1 PLQDSEIRL
10 LAIWGSRHMT
20 DDIVVTLTTF
30 EQSAIPAYECLS
42 YVWGSEDDKKDI
54 RVTGSMQGSLPVTQ
68 NLDEAIRHLR
78 HEDTSRIMWI
88 DAICIDQSDLDE
100 RSRQVSK
107 MGQIFKDASR
117 VVFWLGREDN
127 QSSLGMQVLES
138 LGNRVRLNDQREI
151 SFIDPLE
158 NLQYGPAH
166 TRRMLPFTPGE
177 WTGIGDVICRPWF
190 NRLWIRQEIFLASSS
205 AIVQCGTISV
215 PWSDFLRGL
224 QCVYRKDRPDDY
236 HEPLRNLKSFMN
248 QTLRIDFSL
257 TNLRETFGS
266 ALCKD
271 PRDRIYAIRAFLAR
285 ELPDLEI
292 VPDYA
297 DTLSAMEV
305 YRRTVERYLATFQ
318 DLNLLTECRYN
329 RNASRAA
336 NPTWVPDWSDNS
348 SQGQLKVWVFR
359 ASSCLKTPIEKPV
372 EGVLRVAGISAA
384 TIETLA
390 PLPFREGWDRE
401 DKATIKRGLQE
412 LVLGSVQDQR
422 ASIGAAELD
431 AYTRTFAC
439 DDIAENH
446 QPALLYFPTI
456 EESKEYV
463 SRMLGYGYMT
473 EQQEAAKY
481 PDIAAGFSQGRQF
494 FGAQDGDFGLVPSV
508 AQPGDQICVL
518 VGCNVPMLL
527 RPGTDGS
534 FLVIGECFMLSIT
547 GGQALIGKLPGGV
560 RGSWVWNP
568 EESAYGY
575 AFINIE
581 TGETSW
587 EDPRLDQLG
596 IDLEDFRQRLAQNP
610 WAKLT
615 VDFQTLQRV
624 NPAVRYFDLI

>member
-1 PLQDSEIRL
+1 MPHYRYSPLQDSEIRL

-138 LGNRVRLNDQREI
+138 LGNRVRLNDQQEI
-151 SFIDPLE
+151 SFIDPLD
-158 NLQYGPAH
+158 NLQYGPTHA
-166 TRRMLPFTPGE
+166 RRMPPFTDSE
-177 WTGIGDVICRPWF
+177 WAGIGDVICRPWF

-215 PWSDFLRGL
+215 PWSEFLR
-224 QCVYRKDRPDDY
+224 
-236 HEPLRNLKSFMN
+236 
-248 QTLRIDFSL
+248 
-257 TNLRETFGS
+257 
-266 ALCKD
+266 ALH
-271 PRDRIYAIRAFLAR
+271 AIRAFLAR
-285 ELPDLEI
+285 DQPDLEI

-297 DTLSAMEV
+297 DTSSAMEV
-305 YRRTVERYLATFQ
+305 YRRTVERYLATYQ
-318 DLNLLTECRYN
+318 NLHILTECRYN
-329 RNASRAA
+329 RDSSRAA

-348 SQGQLKVWVFR
+348 LQGQLKVWVSV

-390 PLPFREGWDRE
+390 PLPFHEDWDRE
-401 DKATIKRGLQE
+401 DEATIKRGLQE

-431 AYTRTFAC
+431 AYTRTFVC
-439 DDIAENH
+439 DDIAENFH
-446 QPALLYFPTI
+446 PADPNLSTL
-456 EESKEYV
+456 EDSKKYV
-463 SRMLGYGYMT
+463 SRMLAYGDMPG
-473 EQQEAAKY
+473 QQGAAKY
-481 PDIAAGFSQGRQF
+481 PDIAAGFSQGRQL

-518 VGCNVPMLL
+518 IGCDTPILL
-527 RPGTDGS
+527 RPGTDDT
-534 FLVIGECFMLSIT
+534 FVVIGECFMLSIT
-547 GGQALIGKLPGGV
+547 SGQALIGKLPGGV
-560 RGSWVWNP
+560 RGSWVWIP
-568 EESAYGY
+568 EKRAYSY
-575 AFINIE
+575 AFINID

-587 EDPRLDQLG
+587 EDPRLDLLG
-596 IDLEDFRQRLAQNP
+596 IDLEDYRQRLAQNP

-615 VDFQTLQRV
+615 VDFQTLQKV